1 MGYSYES
8 FLERDRHPY
17 VLVVGGSPERLPSTG
32 VQHLA
37 RICDRVVAVDG
48 GLDSILDGDIT
59 ADVFCGDADSVGE
72 RSARCVSR
80 AELGEAS
87 RVRSVE
93 RYDPYKDFT
102 DLALA
107 LRAIDMRWGDVPLL
121 CTGLS
126 GGRTDHCLAA
136 VGRLVS
142 WAVRSLGRSRGS
154 RPDLCTLVTFGTSLI
169 VRGRP
174 FHLSACLR
182 RPRSQKREWNG
193 HSTIKRCI
201 CSMTLG
207 YRMCYTGARACH
219 VIVVRL
225 WRLSSGHPLY
235 SRPCWP
241 GFT

>member
-107 LRAIDMRWGDVPLL
+107 LRAIDMRWGDAPLL

-142 WAVRSLGRSRGS
+142 WGGPVAWEEPRFSARFMHAGDVWDLSDREGEAFSFVCLSQEAEVSEEGMEWTLDHKTVHLLDDLGISNVLHGGARVSCHRGS
-154 RPDLCTLVTFGTSLI
+154 I
-169 VRGRP
+169 VAFVIRA
-174 FHLSACLR
+174 SA
-182 RPRSQKREWNG
+182 
-193 HSTIKRCI
+193 
-201 CSMTLG
+201 
-207 YRMCYTGARACH
+207 
-219 VIVVRL
+219 V
-225 WRLSSGHPLY
+225 
-235 SRPCWP
+235 
-241 GFT
+241 